1 MLQDVIENEYN
12 IQLSKIYE
20 QTLQYQDT
28 NALQMQYL
36 QQAMMHMSFNVM
48 NLKAELENA
57 VKEKATP
64 LLKDSTEPMD
74 WEWTPPSHT
83 PLTDLIAK
91 FELVVKTGGLTPKI
105 PEQDADEKEREQRAG
120 SIPPPTPKAT
130 LGAIQGTSRKR
141 NKVTDYLPLGLGGSG
156 GDGPPK
162 KPKGKKTVG
171 GGNPGDSS
179 DNSDSDPSDNEG
191 ELPKVKITS
200 EKLLAKY
207 ISMMISDQKY

>member
-1 MLQDVIENEYN
+1 MIENEYN

-20 QTLQYQDT
+20 QTLQYQEA

-36 QQAMMHMSFNVM
+36 QQAIMHMCFNVM

-57 VKEKATP
+57 VREKATP
-64 LLKDSTEPMD
+64 LLEDSTDPMD
-74 WEWTPPSHT
+74 WECTPPIHK
-83 PLTDLIAK
+83 PLKDLIAE
-91 FELVVKTGGLTPKI
+91 FELEVITGGFTPKI
-105 PEQDADEKEREQRAG
+105 PEQDADEKAREERAS

-130 LGAIQGTSRKR
+130 LGASQGTSRKR
-141 NKVTDYLPLGLGGSG
+141 NKVIEDLPQGLGGSG

-171 GGNPGDSS
+171 GGDPGDSP
-179 DNSDSDPSDNEG
+179 DNFDSDHSDNEG

-200 EKLLAKY
+200 EKLLVKY
-207 ISMMISDQKY
+207 ISAMIRDQKH